1 MKKAI
6 VALALILIGQCS
18 WAYHVAFE
26 AGVREGFAVGTCLEN
41 PLPVNWAE
49 FRYGLEGSTGPDL
62 SLLGDNPLVLFG
74 GFEFPIMRT
83 PNGFPL
89 YLNLGAVAY
98 SGTNPLFGTTVSMR
112 MEGIF
117 NREDLFLE
125 AGGDFMPDFSRVQV
139 QLGYK
144 MLENIPAILLRR

>member
-6 VALALILIGQCS
+6 ILLAFLLIGQAS
-18 WAYHVAFE
+18 MAYHVAFLG
-26 AGVREGFAVGTCLEN
+26 GVREGFAVGTCLEN
-41 PLPVNWAE
+41 PLPVEWAE

-74 GFEFPIMRT
+74 GFELPIMRT
-83 PNGFPL
+83 ATGSPL

-98 SGTNPLFGTTVSMR
+98 SGTNPLFGPAASLR
-112 MEGIF
+112 LEGIL
-117 NREDLFLE
+117 NRKDLFLE
-125 AGGDFMPDFSRVQV
+125 AGMDFMPDFTRVQV

-144 MLENIPAILLRR
+144 MLGNIPEVLLE